1 MESVEE
7 ACLWRPTALR
17 DQGQLG
23 RGRFSLQMLQ
33 NPLDDSRIF
42 NASDDLDLPLTALA
56 GLNVDPDAAQLNTRF
71 SRCIQV
77 IATWRSAGVL
87 SSQFSPAG

>member
-23 RGRFSLQMLQ
+23 RGLFTLQMRQ
-33 NPLDDSRIF
+33 NSLDDSRVF
-42 NASDDLDLPLTALA
+42 NAADDLDVPRAPFA
-56 GLNVDPDAAQLNTRF
+56 GLDIDPDAAQLNTRF
-71 SRCIQV
+71 
-77 IATWRSAGVL
+77 T
-87 SSQFSPAG
+87 P